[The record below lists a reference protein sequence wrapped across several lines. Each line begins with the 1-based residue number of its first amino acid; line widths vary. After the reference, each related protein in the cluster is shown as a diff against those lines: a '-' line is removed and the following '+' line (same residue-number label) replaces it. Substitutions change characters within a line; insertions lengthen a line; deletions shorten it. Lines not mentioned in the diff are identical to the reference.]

1 MRLDYRLLK
10 LEKASGQN
18 VRLQFEN
25 LPDELVRELAN
36 ALIDGDADRS
46 VHDIFAKWRGKR

>member
-1 MRLDYRLLK
+1 MRLDYRVLK

-36 ALIDGDADRS
+36 ALIDGNADRS